1 MTSAAEDPAPPD
13 AISAAAEVRAP
24 SEAAP
29 GAAATRSPAVPLRVA
44 GSGRGSFLAR
54 LAAEPLALVALC
66 VFIGLGARL
75 YGVNVAYTSDEGYW
89 LHRTVVFTNSLL
101 NGDFAATYRS
111 GHPGVTV
118 MWTGLLGIGPDR
130 ARLFAGEPSQSAPAL
145 EAAPGA
151 RRLMTLA
158 RTAVSV
164 LAAGLFGLAVWL
176 AGRLLGAPGLFG
188 AALLVA
194 DPYTV
199 GMTRLLHVDALLTPL
214 MLVAVLAGLV
224 YWLRGRQWPFLVLSA
239 VACGLALLTKAPAVT
254 LLPYFG
260 IVWLVVARPWRGG
273 RRFWRAWVAPLGWA
287 LLVAAV
293 YAALWPSVWVRP
305 VRTLSEVARFAVTL
319 GGAPH
324 LWPTYFL
331 GQPTTGDPGLLF
343 YPIAMALRLGP
354 VATVGLLLLAALAA
368 LRRLPNGATLIWLLA
383 FVVVFVDVMA
393 IGSKKFDRYML
404 PALAVLTI
412 LDGVGIVA
420 LARLLRRRLAIAVIA
435 LAVVGQGLW
444 LASSYPYPIAAYNP
458 LLGGTTVASRTIMV
472 GWGEGL
478 EQAADFLNGQEA
490 AGRLTTSTQYHHV
503 LRLLFDGRTVRVPS
517 NRTIDYYVVY
527 VNMVQRNTVPV
538 PVRQAMAT
546 SQPVFTATVNG
557 VPFAWVY
564 RGPFQI
570 SSLRDVPSETGDDG
584 ESDAEGPSE

>member
-1 MTSAAEDPAPPD
+1 MTEHAALPEPVVHSPRVG
-13 AISAAAEVRAP
+13 EVHSTA
-24 SEAAP
+24 
-29 GAAATRSPAVPLRVA
+29 SPLPLA
-44 GSGRGSFLAR
+44 GGGLGRGSSPGRSARGSLLAR
-54 LAAEPLALVALC
+54 LTREPLVLVALC

-75 YGVNVAYTSDEGYW
+75 YGVNLAYTSDEGYW
-89 LHRTVVFTNSLL
+89 LHRTVVFGNAVLK
-101 NGDFAATYRS
+101 GDFAATFRS

-118 MWTGLLGIGPDR
+118 MWTGLLGIGPER
-130 ARLFAGEPSQSAPAL
+130 VRLFAGDQPVSAPQL
-145 EAAPGA
+145 EATPGA
-151 RRLMTLA
+151 LRLMSLA

-164 LAAGLFGLAVWL
+164 LAAWLIGLSVFL
-176 AGRLLGAPGLFG
+176 AGRLLGAPGLLG
-188 AALLVA
+188 GVLLAA

-214 MLVAVLAGLV
+214 LLVSVLAGLV
-224 YWLRGRQWPFLVLSA
+224 YWLQGRQRLYLVLSA
-239 VACGLALLTKAPAVT
+239 VTGGLALLTKAPAVT
-254 LLPYFG
+254 LVPFFG

-273 RRFWRAWVAPLGWA
+273 RRFWRAWIAPVAWGF
-287 LLVAAV
+287 LVAAV
-293 YAALWPSVWVRP
+293 YFALWPALWVRTG
-305 VRTLSEVARFAVTL
+305 RTLSDVARFAVTL

-354 VATVGLLLLAALAA
+354 VATIGLVLLGVLAA
-368 LRRLPNGATLIWLLA
+368 LRRVPGGVTVLWLLG
-383 FVVVFVDVMA
+383 FVVVFVDIMA
-393 IGSKKFDRYML
+393 VGSKKFDRYML

-412 LDGVGIVA
+412 LGGVGIAALARQLKRRLAVALVA
-420 LARLLRRRLAIAVIA
+420 LAVA
-435 LAVVGQGLW
+435 GQGIW
-444 LASSYPYPIAAYNP
+444 LVYSYPYPIAAYNP
-458 LLGGTTVASRTIMV
+458 LLGGTSVASRTIMV

-490 AGRLTTSTQYHHV
+490 AGRLTSSTQYHHV
-503 LRLLFDGRTVRVPS
+503 LRLIFDGRTVRVPS
-517 NRTIDYYVVY
+517 SRPVDYYVVY

-546 SQPVFTATVNG
+546 TAPVFTATVNG
-557 VPFAWVY
+557 IPFAWVY

-570 SSLRDVPSETGDDG
+570 STQRDVPIETGDDG